1 VWRTRVGYAG
11 GAKESPTYEAIG
23 DHVESIEVLYD
34 PKVVSYDELLD
45 VFWESHDPSGR
56 PYTNQYSSIV
66 LATTD
71 AQLATARES
80 ARRYEVANGKSV
92 ATRIEPLSR
101 FYPAEDYHQKYYLR
115 QDPTLAREFS
125 AMFGGDEQALR
136 DSAAAAKVN
145 GYIAGDGTPT
155 QLAARI
161 GSLGLAEKATAY
173 LQERVSDAAATAGC
187 AVELK

>member
-1 VWRTRVGYAG
+1 M
-11 GAKESPTYEAIG
+11 
-23 DHVESIEVLYD
+23 
-34 PKVVSYDELLD
+34 
-45 VFWESHDPSGR
+45 
-56 PYTNQYSSIV
+56 
-66 LATTD
+66 
-71 AQLATARES
+71 
-80 ARRYEVANGKSV
+80 

-115 QDPTLAREFS
+115 QDPTLAREFK
-125 AMFGGDEQALR
+125 AMFGANEQAYR

-145 GYIAGDGTPT
+145 GYIAGDGTPA

-161 GSLGLAEKATAY
+161 GSLGLAEKAVAH

>member
-23 DHVESIEVLYD
+23 DHVESVEVLYD
-34 PKVVSYDELLD
+34 PEVVSYDELLD

-66 LATTD
+66 LAASD

-115 QDPTLAREFS
+115 QDATLAREFK
-125 AMFGGDEQALR
+125 AMFGADEQAFR

-145 GYIAGDGTPT
+145 GYISGDGGPE
-155 QLAARI
+155 QLAAVT
-161 GSLGLAEKATAY
+161 GALGLAEKATGY
-173 LQERVSDAAATAGC
+173 LQERVSDRAATQGC
-187 AVELK
+187 AVDLN